1 MLAVFA
7 EFERDILR
15 DRVKAGIAQARKEGR
30 PHGRPITAG
39 LHLQK
44 VKELFR
50 KGLSKREIA
59 KQIGISRTS
68 VRRLLAPDHK
78 GRPEAGARKAL
89 RTLSVTS
96 VLD

>member
-7 EFERDILR
+7 EFEGDILR
-15 DRVKAGIAQARKEGR
+15 DQVKAGVAQARKEGKL
-30 PHGRPITAG
+30 HGRPITAG

-68 VRRLLAPDHK
+68 VRRLLAPLIT
-78 GRPEAGARKAL
+78 KADL
-89 RTLSVTS
+89 NIKACVRISRESFSRV
-96 VLD
+96 